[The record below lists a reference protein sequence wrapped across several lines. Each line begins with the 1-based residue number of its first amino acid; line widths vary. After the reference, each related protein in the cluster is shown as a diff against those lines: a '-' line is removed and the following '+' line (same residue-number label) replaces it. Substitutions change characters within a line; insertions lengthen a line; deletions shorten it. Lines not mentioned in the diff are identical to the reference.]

1 MKNLTKKELKEL
13 IKINREL
20 TTSLLAE
27 NGYSPAITTNYIAV
41 GINGCKVEYSN
52 SGCFRSGY
60 GLDEENLD
68 KLSKAIADEYG
79 DKCTIDSRKTNKS
92 GMVDMIGL
100 YEANDFFELCEF
112 ISEIE
117 DLNIQG
123 GYGSKK
129 IEEVGVSF
137 SGTIF
142 ENLKERGATMSPM
155 FCKLVCDAS
164 AMKLVNIQAEFH
176 TKENGEIDGVEFCSE
191 SKKPITIFECQS
203 GIHNGNFL
211 DENHLNKTL
220 NKYLYSSEILPT
232 LKKIILLAGGYY
244 ENHLKIIRERS
255 KELLNREMPIEI
267 ILLKTSRVDDNIS
280 IDLVEYK

>member
-1 MKNLTKKELKEL
+1 MKNTILSKNDLKDL
-13 IKINREL
+13 INNNREE
-20 TTSLLAE
+20 TILLLSE
-27 NGYSPAITTNYIAV
+27 NGYIPKPTQNYIAV
-41 GINGCKVEYSN
+41 SVNGLKVEYQN
-52 SGCFRSGY
+52 SGCFRAGY
-60 GLDEENLD
+60 GSGEENLE
-68 KLSKAIADEYG
+68 KIGMLLSDEYG
-79 DKCTIDSRKTNKS
+79 NNFRVDVKKS
-92 GMVDMIGL
+92 MVDVHGM
-100 YEANDFFELCEF
+100 YTPEDFLNFCNF
-112 ISEIE
+112 ISEI
-117 DLNIQG
+117 DLNLKNK
-123 GYGSKK
+123 YNEK
-129 IEEVGVSF
+129 IKEEVGVSF

-155 FCKLVCDAS
+155 FCKLVCDVS
-164 AMKLVNIQAEFH
+164 KMELVNIQAEFH

-232 LKKIILLAGGYY
+232 LKKIVLLAGGYY

-280 IDLVEYK
+280 IKIVEYK